1 MKMRILSG
9 AVLLILILISAVI
22 AVAAVNQA
30 ASPDPSWFEHVD
42 LMSLIIWALILVV
55 VWFFLRT
62 LRKIDTNQ
70 TRLFERLDTLCQDF
84 YTLRGEHNA
93 IKERCNKS

>member
-1 MKMRILSG
+1 MMRILSG
-9 AVLLILILISAVI
+9 MLLLILILISTVI

-30 ASPDPSWFEHVD
+30 ASPAPSWFEHVD
-42 LMSLIIWALILVV
+42 LMSLVIWALILVV

-62 LRKIDTNQ
+62 LKKIDTNQ
-70 TRLFERLDTLCQDF
+70 ARLFEKLDTLCEDF

-93 IKERCNKS
+93 IKARCDKAS

>member
-1 MKMRILSG
+1 MKTICSITL
-9 AVLLILILISAVI
+9 AILILVWTVI
-22 AVAAVNQA
+22 GMAAAIQA
-30 ASPDPSWFEHVD
+30 TNPATPSWFEHVD
-42 LMSLIIWALILVV
+42 LMSLLIWGLILVV

-70 TRLFERLDTLCQDF
+70 ARLFEKLDTLCQDF

-93 IKERCNKS
+93 IKARCDK